1 MSPTKATKKP
11 TANGGSNERSS
22 AGGSL
27 KHAGSATAKPALP
40 VTAKPATST
49 MVKPASSATVKPS
62 SSASATVKPST
73 SATVKPSTSATVKPS
88 TSATVKPSIATPN
101 SSTPADGDVAL
112 SNGPSTAMQS
122 SSFPPDPASSADDGE
137 PKDPK
142 PAAKDRAPSAAQTL
156 ALELIASMDGQAVL
170 RHAIALEDD
179 REATANQAARLIQ
192 ELSDAKPELLVPLIE
207 RFSRLLI
214 SKNKRVVA
222 SSANALA
229 PLSRIAPA
237 KVAKQLPLLTQNW
250 EHTTEEGKDGLV
262 RTFAGL
268 CTASVAYQKRL
279 EPALARALGEAEP
292 KLLIRWTE
300 IVLPA
305 LKGEPHARARAVV
318 EERLPNIP
326 RPQAQKIADFLGI
339 KLRPLMR

>member
-11 TANGGSNERSS
+11 SAPAGPNAGATERKSSGFKEAAHAGGS
-22 AGGSL
+22 AGGS
-27 KHAGSATAKPALP
+27 GSAGATGSGSGALSADPSPAPHADKAGTA
-40 VTAKPATST
+40 AKDG
-49 MVKPASSATVKPS
+49 VPASSPAAVL
-62 SSASATVKPST
+62 
-73 SATVKPSTSATVKPS
+73 
-88 TSATVKPSIATPN
+88 TP
-101 SSTPADGDVAL
+101 PPPAADEAADGVKRD
-112 SNGPSTAMQS
+112 
-122 SSFPPDPASSADDGE
+122 
-137 PKDPK
+137 K
-142 PAAKDRAPSAAQTL
+142 APSAMQTL
-156 ALELIASMDGQAVL
+156 ALELSASNDGQAVL

-192 ELSDAKPELLVPLIE
+192 ELSEVKPELLVPLIE

-222 SSANALA
+222 SSATALA

>member
-1 MSPTKATKKP
+1 MSSTKATNK
-11 TANGGSNERSS
+11 A
-22 AGGSL
+22 A
-27 KHAGSATAKPALP
+27 AKPP
-40 VTAKPATST
+40 AK
-49 MVKPASSATVKPS
+49 
-62 SSASATVKPST
+62 
-73 SATVKPSTSATVKPS
+73 
-88 TSATVKPSIATPN
+88 
-101 SSTPADGDVAL
+101 
-112 SNGPSTAMQS
+112 
-122 SSFPPDPASSADDGE
+122 
-137 PKDPK
+137 
-142 PAAKDRAPSAAQTL
+142 SAAQAKKPKAERAPKASEPPPAPELESSGASAADDADADTDGPKKAK
-156 ALELIASMDGQAVL
+156 ALSGAQAIAAELIAQTDT
-170 RHAIALEDD
+170 HAIMRQAAAMEDE
-179 REATANQAARLIQ
+179 REGPSSQAARVLQ
-192 ELSDAKPELLVPLIE
+192 EIAEQKPELLVSLIE
-207 RFSRLLI
+207 RFSRLLV
-214 SKNKRVVA
+214 SKNKRVVQTCA
-222 SSANALA
+222 AALG

-250 EHTTEEGKDGLV
+250 DKTTEDGQDGLV

-292 KLLIRWTE
+292 KTLIRWTE

>member
-11 TANGGSNERSS
+11 TATSGASERGSSDRTNERKSAALKDAGGASIKDAPNVAANSGASHAAAVLTPPSS
-22 AGGSL
+22 A
-27 KHAGSATAKPALP
+27 PAP
-40 VTAKPATST
+40 
-49 MVKPASSATVKPS
+49 
-62 SSASATVKPST
+62 
-73 SATVKPSTSATVKPS
+73 
-88 TSATVKPSIATPN
+88 
-101 SSTPADGDVAL
+101 
-112 SNGPSTAMQS
+112 
-122 SSFPPDPASSADDGE
+122 ADDGADGG
-137 PKDPK
+137 PLK
-142 PAAKDRAPSAAQTL
+142 KDRAPSAVQAL
-156 ALELIASMDGQAVL
+156 ALELVASNDSQAVL

-179 REATANQAARLIQ
+179 REAAANQAARLIQ
-192 ELSDAKPELLVPLIE
+192 ELSDTKPELLVPLIE
-207 RFSRLLI
+207 RFARLLI
-214 SKNKRVVA
+214 SKNRRVVA
-222 SSANALA
+222 SSASALA

-250 EHTTEEGKDGLV
+250 EHTTDEGKDGLV

-318 EERLPNIP
+318 EERLPAIP

>member
-11 TANGGSNERSS
+11 TASPSAEGATERKQPPDKSPVNTSS
-22 AGGSL
+22 
-27 KHAGSATAKPALP
+27 
-40 VTAKPATST
+40 
-49 MVKPASSATVKPS
+49 PS
-62 SSASATVKPST
+62 SSSSSSMLVASGPENELKEP
-73 SATVKPSTSATVKPS
+73 KKD
-88 TSATVKPSIATPN
+88 K
-101 SSTPADGDVAL
+101 
-112 SNGPSTAMQS
+112 GPSAVQ
-122 SSFPPDPASSADDGE
+122 AL
-137 PKDPK
+137 
-142 PAAKDRAPSAAQTL
+142 AQ
-156 ALELIASMDGQAVL
+156 ELIAASDTQAVL

-179 REATANQAARLIQ
+179 REATANQAARLI
-192 ELSDAKPELLVPLIE
+192 EALAEAKPELLVPLIE
-207 RFSRLLI
+207 RFARLLI
-214 SKNKRVVA
+214 SKNRRVVA
-222 SSANALA
+222 SAAAALA

-250 EHTTEEGKDGLV
+250 EATTEEGKDGLV

-279 EPALARALGEAEP
+279 EPALARALGDAEP

-318 EERLPNIP
+318 EERLPIIP

>member
-11 TANGGSNERSS
+11 TASSGASADGGNDREAADRKGSSLKDAVGSERSDSISS
-22 AGGSL
+22 APSPAMPSSFPPPTL
-27 KHAGSATAKPALP
+27 SA
-40 VTAKPATST
+40 
-49 MVKPASSATVKPS
+49 PASSAS
-62 SSASATVKPST
+62 
-73 SATVKPSTSATVKPS
+73 
-88 TSATVKPSIATPN
+88 
-101 SSTPADGDVAL
+101 
-112 SNGPSTAMQS
+112 
-122 SSFPPDPASSADDGE
+122 ASSAADDAE
-137 PKDPK
+137 PKDAK
-142 PAAKDRAPSAAQTL
+142 KDRAPSAAQAL
-156 ALELIASMDGQAVL
+156 ALELSASMDAQAVL

-179 REATANQAARLIQ
+179 REATANQAARLMQ
-192 ELSDAKPELLVPLIE
+192 ELAELKPELLVPLIE
-207 RFSRLLI
+207 RFSRLLV

-222 SSANALA
+222 SSASALA

-250 EHTTEEGKDGLV
+250 EQTTEEGKDGLV

-326 RPQAQKIADFLGI
+326 RPLAQKIADFLGI
-339 KLRPLMR
+339 KLRPLAR

>member
-11 TANGGSNERSS
+11 TAS
-22 AGGSL
+22 AGASASGSTER
-27 KHAGSATAKPALP
+27 KSPGFKEAANSGASEAARPDSNVP
-40 VTAKPATST
+40 G
-49 MVKPASSATVKPS
+49 ASSAAAVLP
-62 SSASATVKPST
+62 
-73 SATVKPSTSATVKPS
+73 
-88 TSATVKPSIATPN
+88 TPP
-101 SSTPADGDVAL
+101 T
-112 SNGPSTAMQS
+112 T
-122 SSFPPDPASSADDGE
+122 PPDEASDG
-137 PKDPK
+137 KDLK
-142 PAAKDRAPSAAQTL
+142 KDKAPSAVQTL
-156 ALELIASMDGQAVL
+156 ALELSASNDSQAVL

-192 ELSDAKPELLVPLIE
+192 ELSEIKPELLVPLIE
-207 RFSRLLI
+207 RFSRLLV

-222 SSANALA
+222 SSATALA

-250 EHTTEEGKDGLV
+250 EHTTDEGKDGLV

>member
-11 TANGGSNERSS
+11 TASSGTSERGSSERGPSDRTSERKSS
-22 AGGSL
+22 SL
-27 KHAGSATAKPALP
+27 KDAVGSVKDALGARDAVGAP
-40 VTAKPATST
+40 GNSV
-49 MVKPASSATVKPS
+49 ASSAAAVL
-62 SSASATVKPST
+62 
-73 SATVKPSTSATVKPS
+73 
-88 TSATVKPSIATPN
+88 TP
-101 SSTPADGDVAL
+101 
-112 SNGPSTAMQS
+112 
-122 SSFPPDPASSADDGE
+122 PPPPASQPPGHVDEGDGSGL
-137 PKDPK
+137 K
-142 PAAKDRAPSAAQTL
+142 KDRAPSAVQTL
-156 ALELIASMDGQAVL
+156 ALELAASNDGQAVL

-179 REATANQAARLIQ
+179 REATANHAARLMQ
-192 ELSDAKPELLVPLIE
+192 ELADVKPELLVPLIE
-207 RFSRLLI
+207 RFARLLI

-222 SSANALA
+222 SSASALA

-279 EPALARALGEAEP
+279 EPALARALGDAEP

-318 EERLPNIP
+318 EERLPAIP

>member
-1 MSPTKATKKP
+1 MSPTKVTKKP
-11 TANGGSNERSS
+11 SQAPTNGVAANVSSRADSTASN
-22 AGGSL
+22 
-27 KHAGSATAKPALP
+27 KKPPPPAKR
-40 VTAKPATST
+40 
-49 MVKPASSATVKPS
+49 
-62 SSASATVKPST
+62 PST
-73 SATVKPSTSATVKPS
+73 PDASKAGAPVPEAHLEPPPEAVGSKPELAGIDPRGLNSDPS
-88 TSATVKPSIATPN
+88 KLEAKKDKTPN
-101 SSTPADGDVAL
+101 PV
-112 SNGPSTAMQS
+112 QS
-122 SSFPPDPASSADDGE
+122 
-137 PKDPK
+137 
-142 PAAKDRAPSAAQTL
+142 L
-156 ALELIASMDGQAVL
+156 ALELIAANDGQSVL
-170 RHAIALEDD
+170 RHLASLEDE
-179 REATANQAARLIQ
+179 REAPANQAARLVQ
-192 ELSDAKPELLVPLIE
+192 ELAEHKPELLVPLIE

-214 SKNKRVVA
+214 SKNKRVA
-222 SSANALA
+222 GSSAAALP

-250 EHTTEEGKDGLV
+250 EDTTEEGKDGLV

-318 EERLPNIP
+318 EERLPNNP

-339 KLRPLMR
+339 KLRPLQR

>member
-11 TANGGSNERSS
+11 TASSGAIADGGNDRGATDRKGSNLKDAVGSERSDSISS
-22 AGGSL
+22 APSPAMPSSL
-27 KHAGSATAKPALP
+27 PPPTLSA
-40 VTAKPATST
+40 
-49 MVKPASSATVKPS
+49 PASSA
-62 SSASATVKPST
+62 
-73 SATVKPSTSATVKPS
+73 
-88 TSATVKPSIATPN
+88 
-101 SSTPADGDVAL
+101 
-112 SNGPSTAMQS
+112 
-122 SSFPPDPASSADDGE
+122 ADDAE
-137 PKDPK
+137 PKDAK
-142 PAAKDRAPSAAQTL
+142 KDRAPSAAQAL
-156 ALELIASMDGQAVL
+156 AIELSASMDAQAVL

-192 ELSDAKPELLVPLIE
+192 ELAELKPELLVPLIE
-207 RFSRLLI
+207 RFSRLLV

-222 SSANALA
+222 SSASALA

-250 EHTTEEGKDGLV
+250 EQTTEEGKDGLV

-326 RPQAQKIADFLGI
+326 RPLAQKIADFLGI
-339 KLRPLMR
+339 KLRPLAR

>member
-1 MSPTKATKKP
+1 MSPSNSRSRARGPASPATKKP
-11 TANGGSNERSS
+11 ATGPGSLANERAATERRASNLKDAVGSERSDSISS
-22 AGGSL
+22 A
-27 KHAGSATAKPALP
+27 
-40 VTAKPATST
+40 
-49 MVKPASSATVKPS
+49 
-62 SSASATVKPST
+62 
-73 SATVKPSTSATVKPS
+73 
-88 TSATVKPSIATPN
+88 
-101 SSTPADGDVAL
+101 
-112 SNGPSTAMQS
+112 PSTAMHS
-122 SSFPPDPASSADDGE
+122 SSLPEPSSSGSSSVPSGSASSAALDARDVKDDELKDGE
-137 PKDPK
+137 LKDGK
-142 PAAKDRAPSAAQTL
+142 DGKKDRAPSAAQTL
-156 ALELIASMDGQAVL
+156 ALELANSMDGQAVL

-192 ELSDAKPELLVPLIE
+192 ELAELKPELLVPLIE
-207 RFSRLLI
+207 RFSRLLV

-222 SSANALA
+222 SSASALA

-339 KLRPLMR
+339 KLRPLAR

>member
-11 TANGGSNERSS
+11 TA
-22 AGGSL
+22 
-27 KHAGSATAKPALP
+27 
-40 VTAKPATST
+40 
-49 MVKPASSATVKPS
+49 S
-62 SSASATVKPST
+62 SSASERGSSERGSSDRTGERKSSPLKDAGGASSVKDT
-73 SATVKPSTSATVKPS
+73 LLGAKDALLTKDA
-88 TSATVKPSIATPN
+88 A
-101 SSTPADGDVAL
+101 SSP
-112 SNGPSTAMQS
+112 
-122 SSFPPDPASSADDGE
+122 SSADAVLTPPPSSQPPGHLDEGDGSSL
-137 PKDPK
+137 K
-142 PAAKDRAPSAAQTL
+142 KDRAPSAVQTL
-156 ALELIASMDGQAVL
+156 ALELIASNDGQAVL

-179 REATANQAARLIQ
+179 REATANQAARLMQ
-192 ELSDAKPELLVPLIE
+192 ELADTKPELLVPLIE
-207 RFSRLLI
+207 RFARLLI

-222 SSANALA
+222 SSASALA

-250 EHTTEEGKDGLV
+250 EHTTDEGKDGLV

-279 EPALARALGEAEP
+279 EPALARALGDAEP

-318 EERLPNIP
+318 EERLPAIP

>member
-11 TANGGSNERSS
+11 TASGEDSS
-22 AGGSL
+22 A
-27 KHAGSATAKPALP
+27 
-40 VTAKPATST
+40 
-49 MVKPASSATVKPS
+49 VKSSQVS
-62 SSASATVKPST
+62 S
-73 SATVKPSTSATVKPS
+73 
-88 TSATVKPSIATPN
+88 N
-101 SSTPADGDVAL
+101 GSSTV
-112 SNGPSTAMQS
+112 MQS
-122 SSFPPDPASSADDGE
+122 SSLPPAPASTVDEGE

-142 PAAKDRAPSAAQTL
+142 KDRAPSAAQTL
-156 ALELIASMDGQAVL
+156 ALELSASMDGQAVL
-170 RHAIALEDD
+170 RHAVALEDD
-179 REATANQAARLIQ
+179 REATANQAARLVQ
-192 ELSDAKPELLVPLIE
+192 ELSELKPELLVPLIE

-222 SSANALA
+222 SCANALA

-318 EERLPNIP
+318 EERLPAIP

>member
-11 TANGGSNERSS
+11 TAQPGSTERK
-22 AGGSL
+22 GSTL
-27 KHAGSATAKPALP
+27 KEA
-40 VTAKPATST
+40 
-49 MVKPASSATVKPS
+49 
-62 SSASATVKPST
+62 ASAT
-73 SATVKPSTSATVKPS
+73 SAAAVLPRSDEAS
-88 TSATVKPSIATPN
+88 
-101 SSTPADGDVAL
+101 
-112 SNGPSTAMQS
+112 
-122 SSFPPDPASSADDGE
+122 DPTKE
-137 PKDPK
+137 LKKDK
-142 PAAKDRAPSAAQTL
+142 APSAVQTL
-156 ALELIASMDGQAVL
+156 AQELIASNDGQAVL
-170 RHAIALEDD
+170 RHAVALEDD

-192 ELSDAKPELLVPLIE
+192 ELADAKPELLVPLIE
-207 RFSRLLI
+207 RFARLLV
-214 SKNKRVVA
+214 SKNRRVVA
-222 SSANALA
+222 SCASSLA

-237 KVAKQLPLLTQNW
+237 KVAKQLPVLTQNW
-250 EHTTEEGKDGLV
+250 EQTTEEGKDGLV

-318 EERLPNIP
+318 EERLPAIP

>member
-11 TANGGSNERSS
+11 S
-22 AGGSL
+22 
-27 KHAGSATAKPALP
+27 HAGA
-40 VTAKPATST
+40 
-49 MVKPASSATVKPS
+49 
-62 SSASATVKPST
+62 PST
-73 SATVKPSTSATVKPS
+73 SDKKLAASGKPAGGLASNKTGAASAANLKAGTSSPAHGKAGPAPAGLKPGAKPSAKL
-88 TSATVKPSIATPN
+88 A
-101 SSTPADGDVAL
+101 PAPAVAPL
-112 SNGPSTAMQS
+112 PI
-122 SSFPPDPASSADDGE
+122 DGE
-137 PKDPK
+137 LRPD
-142 PAAKDRAPSAAQTL
+142 AKRDKAPSAVQTL
-156 ALELIASMDGQAVL
+156 AGELIASADAQAVL
-170 RHAIALEDD
+170 RHAAALEDE
-179 REATANQAARLIQ
+179 RENAANQAARLIQ
-192 ELSDAKPELLVPLIE
+192 ELAETKPELIVPLIE
-207 RFSRLLI
+207 RFARLVA
-214 SKNKRVVA
+214 SKNRRVVA
-222 SSANALA
+222 TCAAALA

-237 KVAKQLPLLTQNW
+237 KVAKQLPVLTHNW

-318 EERLPNIP
+318 EERLPAIP

-339 KLRPLMR
+339 KLRPLPR

>member
-1 MSPTKATKKP
+1 MTPTKANKKP
-11 TANGGSNERSS
+11 TANGAAAERKSS
-22 AGGSL
+22 PAPSVER
-27 KHAGSATAKPALP
+27 APAPREQKPALP
-40 VTAKPATST
+40 PREAK
-49 MVKPASSATVKPS
+49 KE
-62 SSASATVKPST
+62 
-73 SATVKPSTSATVKPS
+73 
-88 TSATVKPSIATPN
+88 
-101 SSTPADGDVAL
+101 
-112 SNGPSTAMQS
+112 
-122 SSFPPDPASSADDGE
+122 PPPPVPVVQPTLDDSE
-137 PKDPK
+137 PKREK
-142 PAAKDRAPSAAQTL
+142 APSAIQAL
-156 ALELIASMDGQAVL
+156 AGELISSSDAQAVL
-170 RHAIALEDD
+170 RHAVALEDD
-179 REATANQAARLIQ
+179 REATANQAARLMQ
-192 ELSDAKPELLVPLIE
+192 ELADAKPELLVPLIE
-207 RFSRLLI
+207 RFARLLVA
-214 SKNKRVVA
+214 KNKRVVA
-222 SSANALA
+222 SSAAALA

-250 EHTTEEGKDGLV
+250 EHTSEEGKDGLV

-339 KLRPLMR
+339 KLRPLQR

>member
-11 TANGGSNERSS
+11 TATSGASERGSSERTSERKNMPLKDAGVAPGKDAPAIAAHNGASQ
-22 AGGSL
+22 A
-27 KHAGSATAKPALP
+27 ATALAPPA
-40 VTAKPATST
+40 PAI
-49 MVKPASSATVKPS
+49 PAP
-62 SSASATVKPST
+62 
-73 SATVKPSTSATVKPS
+73 
-88 TSATVKPSIATPN
+88 
-101 SSTPADGDVAL
+101 PA
-112 SNGPSTAMQS
+112 
-122 SSFPPDPASSADDGE
+122 ADDGV
-137 PKDPK
+137 DPNVK
-142 PAAKDRAPSAAQTL
+142 KDRAPSAVQAL
-156 ALELIASMDGQAVL
+156 ALELAASNDGQAVL

-179 REATANQAARLIQ
+179 REAAANQAARLMQ
-192 ELSDAKPELLVPLIE
+192 ELSDIKPELLVPLIE
-207 RFSRLLI
+207 RFARLLI

-222 SSANALA
+222 SSASALA

-250 EHTTEEGKDGLV
+250 EHTTDEGKDGLV

-318 EERLPNIP
+318 EERLPAIP

>member
-1 MSPTKATKKP
+1 VSAPPLDAKAD
-11 TANGGSNERSS
+11 
-22 AGGSL
+22 
-27 KHAGSATAKPALP
+27 AKD
-40 VTAKPATST
+40 K
-49 MVKPASSATVKPS
+49 
-62 SSASATVKPST
+62 
-73 SATVKPSTSATVKPS
+73 
-88 TSATVKPSIATPN
+88 
-101 SSTPADGDVAL
+101 
-112 SNGPSTAMQS
+112 Q
-122 SSFPPDPASSADDGE
+122 E
-137 PKDPK
+137 PKRDK
-142 PAAKDRAPSAAQTL
+142 APSAIQTL
-156 ALELIASMDGQAVL
+156 AQELITANDGQAVL
-170 RHAIALEDD
+170 RHAAALEDE
-179 REATANQAARLIQ
+179 RETAANQAARLMQ
-192 ELSDAKPELLVPLIE
+192 ELAELKPELLVPLIE
-207 RFSRLLI
+207 RFARLVAN
-214 SKNKRVVA
+214 KNKRVVSTCA
-222 SSANALA
+222 AALA

-318 EERLPNIP
+318 EERLPAIP

-339 KLRPLMR
+339 KLRPLPR

>member
-11 TANGGSNERSS
+11 TP
-22 AGGSL
+22 AGPPPARDKKL
-27 KHAGSATAKPALP
+27 AAGSKAAASGPLSTKAGAASGPVGNKAGAVAANLKAGTVNSQAGAKQSGKLAPTHVPAPLP
-40 VTAKPATST
+40 IS
-49 MVKPASSATVKPS
+49 
-62 SSASATVKPST
+62 
-73 SATVKPSTSATVKPS
+73 
-88 TSATVKPSIATPN
+88 
-101 SSTPADGDVAL
+101 
-112 SNGPSTAMQS
+112 
-122 SSFPPDPASSADDGE
+122 E
-137 PKDPK
+137 PKREK
-142 PAAKDRAPSAAQTL
+142 APSAVQAL
-156 ALELIASMDGQAVL
+156 ASELIANADAQAVL
-170 RHAIALEDD
+170 RHAAALEDE
-179 REATANQAARLIQ
+179 RENAANQAARLIQ
-192 ELSDAKPELLVPLIE
+192 ELAETKPELIVPLIE
-207 RFSRLLI
+207 RFARLVA
-214 SKNKRVVA
+214 SKNRRVIA
-222 SSANALA
+222 TCAAALA

-237 KVAKQLPLLTQNW
+237 KVAKQLPVLTHNW

-318 EERLPNIP
+318 EERLPAIP

-339 KLRPLMR
+339 KLRPLPR